1 MKLFESTINA
11 NSVCSTF
18 RRLFAI
24 ASMKRISKTT
34 CRCSVHRRTVDDGQS
49 EICAYPLLW
58 FDSIRGREI
67 IIKKKTHTKQSS
79 IVQRGADFH
88 TSHSNG
94 LGGFF
99 VVLCWSVF
107 GAENQFRKGFFVVV
121 V

>member
-67 IIKKKTHTKQSS
+67 IIKKKLTQNKAQSCKEAQTFTRA
-79 IVQRGADFH
+79 IQMV
-88 TSHSNG
+88 
-94 LGGFF
+94 
-99 VVLCWSVF
+99 
-107 GAENQFRKGFFVVV
+107 
-121 V
+121 